1 MTIRSDIDY
10 TVLKIQKDIH
20 SKNFEEFIESSK
32 PFIISTVSKKLGRYV
47 NIENDDGY
55 EIALLA
61 FYNAIVKYKFDKGTF
76 LSFAKVLIDN
86 QLINYLKKANRDKQS
101 SLEDVDIENIK
112 DTSTG
117 EIELKMEIQAFEGE
131 LSKFGIDFDTL
142 VVNSPKHYDTREEA
156 RIIAR
161 KTSKEEDLVKHLFK
175 KKRLPV
181 TEMSKRFSVSRKVIY
196 GSKEYII
203 SIIIIIIKKFDLIKT
218 WIK

>member
-10 TVLKIQKDIH
+10 TVLKIQKNMH
-20 SKNFEEFIESSK
+20 SKSFEEFIESSK
-32 PFIISTVSKKLGRYV
+32 PFIISTVSKRLNRYV
-47 NIENDDGY
+47 YVENDDGY

-61 FYNAIVKYKFDKGTF
+61 FYNAIEKYEFNKGTF

-86 QLINYLKKANRDKQS
+86 QLINYLNKENRNIHS

-112 DTSTG
+112 DKSTDQM
-117 EIELKMEIQAFEGE
+117 ELQKEIQAFEAE
-131 LSKFGIDFDTL
+131 LLKFGINFDTL
-142 VVNSPKHYDTREEA
+142 VIASPKHYDTREEA
-156 RIIAR
+156 SKIAD
-161 KTSKEEDLVKHLFK
+161 KTSKDEELVEFIFE

-181 TEMSKRFSVSRKVIY
+181 TKMSKRFLVSRKVIY

-203 SIIIIIIKKFDLIKT
+203 SIIIIIVKKFNLIKT